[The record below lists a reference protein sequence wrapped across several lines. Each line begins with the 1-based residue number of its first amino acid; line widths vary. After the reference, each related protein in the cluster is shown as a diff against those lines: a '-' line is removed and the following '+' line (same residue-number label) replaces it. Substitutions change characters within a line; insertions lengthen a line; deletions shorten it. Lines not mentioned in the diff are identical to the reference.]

1 MSDDRKYYYLKLKEG
16 FFESEEMTFLQQM
29 QDGYLYS
36 DILMK
41 MYLKS
46 LKDKGKLMYRNLIP
60 YSPEMLATV
69 CRHKVGVIEKALTVF
84 QNLGLIEIL
93 DNGAI
98 FMSDIQNFIGQSS
111 SEADRKRQYRD
122 RIAREKEQIERT
134 AREQP
139 KIEEKK
145 EPESKPAITAYSTEF
160 EELWK
165 VYPRHDEKAG
175 TYKKYQAR
183 LKDGFSAEDLM
194 LAAINYA
201 NDCRKNHTEKKYIKM
216 GKTFYGE
223 STPFIDYLSKKEDQK
238 KAEVSNDD
246 PFEEWRKQ

>member
-1 MSDDRKYYYLKLKEG
+1 MADDKKYYYLKLKEG
-16 FFESEEMTFLQQM
+16 FFESDEMILLQQM

-41 MYLKS
+41 MYLRS
-46 LKDKGKLMYRNLIP
+46 LKDKGKLMYKNLIP

-69 CRHKVGVIEKALTVF
+69 CRHKVGVIEKALSVF
-84 QNLGLIEIL
+84 QKLGLVEIL

-111 SEADRKRQYRD
+111 SEADRKRAYRD
-122 RIAREKEQIERT
+122 RIAHEKEALVE
-134 AREQP
+134 AVEP
-139 KIEEKK
+139 PKKIEEKK
-145 EPESKPAITAYSTEF
+145 KQPESKPAISSYSTEF

-183 LKDGFSAEDLM
+183 LKDGFSQEELM
-194 LAAINYA
+194 LATINYA
-201 NDCRKNHTEKKYIKM
+201 AKCRKERTEQKYIKQ
-216 GKTFYGE
+216 GKTFFGE
-223 STPFIDYLSKKEDQK
+223 STPFLDYLPKKDE
-238 KAEVSNDD
+238 ASESVNSED
-246 PFEEWRKQ
+246 PFAEWRN